1 NTSRKYLLTN
11 KHSYEMKKQR
21 TKQKSTKKNIL
32 PPIQRSMNFFVQKK
46 PSFRK
51 KRRLKVNFY

>member
-1 NTSRKYLLTN
+1 MTN